1 MYSLTILCCESVM
14 GAKWGLVPHKTYI
27 VKGLKNFQLLSEIY
41 ICIME
46 GKKKK
51 AKEWGKWL
59 GKNDQKKKKKEK
71 GQKIECLDIFEK

>member
-14 GAKWGLVPHKTYI
+14 GAKWGLVPHKTNI
-27 VKGLKNFQLLSEIY
+27 VKGLKKFQLLSEIY

-46 GKKKK
+46 GKKK

-59 GKNDQKKKKKEK
+59 GKNNQKKKKKEK

>member
-1 MYSLTILCCESVM
+1 M
-14 GAKWGLVPHKTYI
+14 GAKWGLVPHKTNI

-46 GKKKK
+46 GEKKK

-59 GKNDQKKKKKEK
+59 GKNDQKKEKERK
-71 GQKIECLDIFEK
+71 GTENRMFGYIWKIIIIIRERIL